1 MAIIRKDARQL
12 LTESVKE
19 LASKKTINKIAVTE
33 IARNCSMSTSNFY
46 YYFSDKYELVS
57 YIINNEIDGRI
68 SHCKMSLTELLTQFL
83 DLMEGNQQF
92 YTNILENTLVEY
104 PNHAFFH
111 ETLDLKIKEIIIS
124 NCMNSIPNDQLDLTL
139 EVYLAGITATMCT
152 HVISG
157 RSSRRELMNAFI
169 TAIPDKLRPHI
180 NAEPSQQYLS

>member
-1 MAIIRKDARQL
+1 MNEVIRQL
-12 LTESVKE
+12 YDRKSVRVYTDEPIDESV
-19 LASKKTINKIAVTE
+19 VQE
-33 IARNCSMSTSNFY
+33 ILQAAAMAPTA
-46 YYFSDKYELVS
+46 
-57 YIINNEIDGRI
+57 
-68 SHCKMSLTELLTQFL
+68 
-83 DLMEGNQQF
+83 GNQQF

-111 ETLDLKIKEIIIS
+111 ETLDPKIKEIIIS
-124 NCMNSIPNDQLDLTL
+124 NCMNSVPNDQLDLTL

-169 TAIPDKLRPHI
+169 TAIPDKLKPHI